1 MLLFSPTPTP
11 PCSFTTRLAP
21 FNVLGKSLVRH
32 EKSLDSWW
40 YVVEDEAMRRLDA
53 VDRYCGLK
61 RDRWVRD
68 GAGSEVMPASLLKC
82 PGTFSVS
89 FLVVVGVCSK
99 CFSKEVLDSTDQCKT
114 IIRNKKSFLFLT
126 EKLYSL
132 EEKLLMRVTNV
143 LWTPETRKNRN
154 KKQMN

>member
-1 MLLFSPTPTP
+1 M
-11 PCSFTTRLAP
+11 
-21 FNVLGKSLVRH
+21 K
-32 EKSLDSWW
+32 
-40 YVVEDEAMRRLDA
+40 
-53 VDRYCGLK
+53 
-61 RDRWVRD
+61 D
-68 GAGSEVMPASLLKC
+68 GAGSEVTPALLLKS

-99 CFSKEVLDSTDQCKT
+99 RFSKEVLDSADQCKT
-114 IIRNKKSFLFLT
+114 IIRNKKCFLFLT

-143 LWTPETRKNRN
+143 FWTPETRKNRN